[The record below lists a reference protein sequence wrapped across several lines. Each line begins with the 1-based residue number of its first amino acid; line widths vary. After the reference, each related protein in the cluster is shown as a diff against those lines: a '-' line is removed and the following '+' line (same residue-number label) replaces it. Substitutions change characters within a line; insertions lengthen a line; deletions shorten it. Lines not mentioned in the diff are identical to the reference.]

1 MHVCKN
7 GKSFYK
13 GTEPSPK
20 GNGYCAKFEKI
31 GTKKRG
37 KNKKM
42 WVVRSVKVEAT
53 GKRYK
58 RWFQVPSKSEPVKKK
73 KAERPLKRSSTAK
86 STKSK
91 RPAPKTQSKK
101 LRTLRGGKPLRQ
113 ASKLNVHLQDRLGKN
128 YYLEVKGTDRISFTL
143 EELLREQG
151 IFRFDSIRLIYKG
164 HEAWSTK
171 DEERRRWLW
180 SELNKN
186 YDLRERIRLIVEN
199 PGSLND

>member
-58 RWFQVPSKSEPVKKK
+58 RWFQVPPVKKK

-101 LRTLRGGKPLRQ
+101 LRTLRGGKPHRHKESITVNFYYHAGRDFPIQ
-113 ASKLNVHLQDRLGKN
+113 HFPIKVDKN
-128 YYLEVKGTDRISFTL
+128 EPILKTL
-143 EELLREQG
+143 KNLVREQG
-151 IFRFDSIRLIYKG
+151 MNPNGIIRIFCVGRII
-164 HEAWSTK
+164 WSSEPETRDQK
-171 DEERRRWLW
+171 WKDLDEESLK
-180 SELNKN
+180 E
-186 YDLRERIRLIVEN
+186 DLYFHVEN
-199 PGSLND
+199 PRSQPA